1 MKHTHN
7 ALTITEFDRGFKE
20 IILENLKDTL
30 IGNSYE
36 IDKILPSDFWQ
47 YQSNAVHI
55 SIGKSFM
62 RLSKAGLIPFQYV
75 DKTSEN
81 HNRYQ
86 RLS

>member
-1 MKHTHN
+1 MKNTN
-7 ALTITEFDRGFKE
+7 SALTITESDRDLQE

-36 IDKILPSDFWQ
+36 IDTILSSDLWRSLTKAQ
-47 YQSNAVHI
+47 HR